1 MSNTTQSDRT
11 PSNTRR
17 VNTLEHYIEYKQ
29 YDSIK
34 VMNALQLN
42 GVISDECIMPED
54 VTDSGKAVYWL
65 EDHVAEIH

>member
-1 MSNTTQSDRT
+1 
-11 PSNTRR
+11 
-17 VNTLEHYIEYKQ
+17 VNTLEHYIKYKQ